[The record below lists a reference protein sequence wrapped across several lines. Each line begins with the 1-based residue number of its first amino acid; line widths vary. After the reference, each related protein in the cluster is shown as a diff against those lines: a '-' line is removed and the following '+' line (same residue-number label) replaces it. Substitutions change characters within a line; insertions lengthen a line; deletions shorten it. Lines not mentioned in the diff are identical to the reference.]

1 MVTNTLP
8 KTKRIYLNHY
18 NKIQDYLLI
27 KESAKEGW
35 DFSFMCRHLGISR
48 AAYYKWLNSKLTEK
62 QLEDKKILAK
72 IEEIAA
78 SNNSLFG
85 ANSVNDFFTS
95 FGESNHLMHLIHLI
109 HPLFYMM
116 VL

>member
-1 MVTNTLP
+1 MIDKLP
-8 KTKRIYLNHY
+8 KAKKAYYTKY
-18 NKIQDYLLI
+18 NRIQDYKI
-27 KESAKEGW
+27 IQEMHKQNKVSISFICKE
-35 DFSFMCRHLGISR
+35 LGVSR